1 MKWEN
6 LMRLQVD
13 RDWWGKHYIIPFK
26 ITKDTKL
33 HWFQYRLI
41 NRILATNSYLKKIGY
56 IQSDLCTFCSQ
67 DKETILHLF
76 SECQFSRNVWRNLK
90 IWMSNVLHENI
101 NIETIDIL
109 FCNAGM
115 SNIQN
120 MIILLVK
127 FYIYQ
132 QRMKKSLPDFNGFT
146 EYLKKYQKTEKLIYY
161 NKNEYMKFI
170 DRWNPFILIE

>member
-1 MKWEN
+1 
-6 LMRLQVD
+6 
-13 RDWWGKHYIIPFK
+13 
-26 ITKDTKL
+26 
-33 HWFQYRLI
+33 
-41 NRILATNSYLKKIGY
+41 
-56 IQSDLCTFCSQ
+56 
-67 DKETILHLF
+67 
-76 SECQFSRNVWRNLK
+76 
-90 IWMSNVLHENI
+90 MSNVLHENI